1 MIPKKQISAT
11 SQNDPQSIARASA
24 IPKPT
29 PHKKGL
35 DIFCQ
40 NLALIWTNQWRDDAR
55 MKILDIL
62 TSPWAIQP
70 AKLLEIQGIYATHLR
85 GEKIDIKGVEAA
97 IGKPLNNQSMGYEV
111 RNGVA
116 ILPMNGVMAK
126 RMNLL
131 TQISGGVSTELAAR
145 DFKAALNDPAVN
157 SIILQID
164 SPGGTVDGT
173 QTMADMILAARGK
186 KPVVAFAD
194 GMMASAAYWIG
205 SAASSIYISD
215 GAAQIGS
222 IGVVA
227 THTDVS
233 GAQAIAGV
241 KTTEIT
247 AGKFKRM
254 ASQYAP
260 LTESGRQ
267 SIQDQVDYL
276 YSIFVEAVAK
286 NRGVNVETVLQDMA
300 DGRVFIGQQA
310 IDAGLVDGVSTLDDL
325 VAKLSAQQG
334 VATVGFKSEAVKQQ
348 PAILKSKGETNMTM
362 TMENILA
369 EAPALA
375 EILRAEG
382 RVAGAA
388 AERARIQA
396 VEDQLIPGHEAL
408 IATLKF
414 DGVTTGPEAAVA
426 VLGAE
431 KSLRNRA
438 LADRRADAP
447 EPVQHAAAPVD
458 RIAQPAVDPSLPIE
472 ERAKAKWDADAK
484 LRAEFMGFD
493 NYLAFAKAE
502 ESGKVRVLATNK
514 N

>member
-1 MIPKKQISAT
+1 MM
-11 SQNDPQSIARASA
+11 
-24 IPKPT
+24 
-29 PHKKGL
+29 L
-35 DIFCQ
+35 D
-40 NLALIWTNQWRDDAR
+40 

-70 AKLLEIQGIYATHLR
+70 AKLLEIQGIYAAHAR
-85 GEKIDIKGVEAA
+85 GDKSDIKGIEAA
-97 IGKPLNNQSMGYEV
+97 IGRPLNNQPQGYEV

-116 ILPMNGVMAK
+116 ILPMNGVISK
-126 RMNLL
+126 RMNLM

-145 DFKAALNDPAVN
+145 DFKAALADPAVN

-173 QTMADMILAARGK
+173 QTMADMIFSARNK
-186 KPVVAFAD
+186 KKVVAFAD

-205 SAASSIYISD
+205 SAAEAIYISD

-227 THTDVS
+227 THTDIS

-276 YSIFVEAVAK
+276 YSIFVEDVAK
-286 NRGVNVETVLQDMA
+286 NRGVNVDTVLQDMA

-310 IDAGLVDGVSTLDDL
+310 IDAGLVDGITTLDDL
-325 VAKLSAQQG
+325 VAKMSAQQG
-334 VATVGFKSEAVKQQ
+334 VASMGIST
-348 PAILKSKGETNMTM
+348 KGETKMGITI
-362 TMENILA
+362 EQILA
-369 EAPALA
+369 DAPDVAEA
-375 EILRAEG
+375 LRAEG
-382 RVAGAA
+382 RAAGAT
-388 AERARIQA
+388 AERERIQA

-408 IATLKF
+408 IASLKF
-414 DGVTTGPEAAVA
+414 DGKTSGPEAAVA

-431 KSLRNRA
+431 KSLRSRA

-447 EPVQHAAAPVD
+447 PVAPHAAAPVD
-458 RIAQPAVDPSLPIE
+458 KIEQPATDTSLPIE
-472 ERAKAKWDADAK
+472 ERAKAKWDSDAK
-484 LRAEFMGFD
+484 IRAEFIGFD

-502 ESGKVRVLATNK
+502 ESGKVRMLVTNK
-514 N
+514 G